1 MIYVF
6 DIDGTLTP
14 SRGLID
20 SEFASWFNEFVQ
32 SHRVCF
38 VTGSDPKKSQ
48 EQLGQALWNRAEY
61 SFNCAGNE
69 VYQQGQLVH
78 SSSWA
83 CPADLWQWLETRLWS
98 SPYPHRSGRHFE
110 TRTGMLN
117 FSVVGRNAQ
126 GIERANYHAWDRDC
140 GERENLAREI
150 NARWPNIQ
158 AVVGGETGIDIF
170 ARGRDKA
177 QILSWFEPGEDLA
190 FFGDRMDPAGNDY
203 SLAQAILTNKR
214 GECYHVRDWKH
225 TWQLLRELDDNN
237 LLPQGRS

>member
-20 SEFASWFNEFVQ
+20 TAFAGWFDAFID

-38 VTGSDPKKSQ
+38 VTGSDPEKSQ
-48 EQLGQALWNRAEY
+48 EQLGWSLWTRAEY

-78 SSSWA
+78 SSDWT
-83 CPADLWQWLETRLWS
+83 CPPDLWKFLERRLWS

-110 TRTGMLN
+110 ARTGMLN
-117 FSVVGRNAQ
+117 FSIVGRNAHQ
-126 GIERANYHAWDRDC
+126 VERSQYYIWDRDSK
-140 GERENLAREI
+140 EREGLAREI
-150 NARWPNIQ
+150 NARWPQIQ

-170 ARGRDKA
+170 ARGHDKA
-177 QILSWFEPGEDLA
+177 QIMSWFDRDESLI

-203 SLAQAILTNKR
+203 SLAQAILTSNR
-214 GECYHVRDWKH
+214 GRCYHVSDWKH
-225 TWQLLRELDDNN
+225 TWQLLESL
-237 LLPQGRS
+237 Q